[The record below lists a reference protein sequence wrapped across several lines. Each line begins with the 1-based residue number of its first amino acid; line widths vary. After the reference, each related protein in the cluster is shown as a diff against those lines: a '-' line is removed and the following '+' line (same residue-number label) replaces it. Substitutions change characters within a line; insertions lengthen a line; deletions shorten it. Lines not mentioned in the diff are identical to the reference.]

1 MTPELP
7 EPGASRATTPECR
20 ARQGLSVTSELPSA
34 RQGVAVA
41 SIGIAVVLVL
51 SWAYLL
57 WMDWGMRHMDRA
69 GDMVLMPRMVG
80 WRPVDLVLVF
90 VMWALM
96 MAAMMLP
103 SALPTILFYG
113 RTRGRPLAF
122 AGGYLF
128 AWFVFSALATLLQWR
143 LLEAALVTPMMVSA
157 SARLS
162 AGILIAAGLFQ
173 LTPLKNA
180 CLARCRSPLGGVL
193 AGGARPAGPFREG
206 LRNGVHCLGCCFAL
220 MGVLFAVGVMSLPW
234 VFLIAAY
241 VALEKLAPRS
251 LWLSRSAGVVLCLW
265 GVFVLVHPGSR

>member
-1 MTPELP
+1 MPRPEPGAFRAVTPELP
-7 EPGASRATTPECR
+7 R
-20 ARQGLSVTSELPSA
+20 AR
-34 RQGVAVA
+34 RGVALA

-80 WRPVDLVLVF
+80 WRPVDLLLVF

-103 SALPTILFYG
+103 SAWPTILFYG
-113 RTRGRPLAF
+113 RTRGRASAF

-128 AWFVFSALATLLQWR
+128 AWFGFSALATLLQWR

-162 AGILIAAGLFQ
+162 AGIFIAAGLFQ

-180 CLARCRSPLGGVL
+180 CLARCRSPLGGML
-193 AGGARPAGPFREG
+193 AGDAGAAGGLRSAGPFGDG
-206 LRNGVHCLGCCFAL
+206 LRDGVQCLGCCFAL
-220 MGVLFAVGVMSLPW
+220 MGILFAVGVMSLPW

-241 VALEKLAPRS
+241 VALEKLAPRT

-265 GVFVLVHPGSR
+265 GVFVLVHPGSQ